1 MNDQQASQVQFHV
14 DLNKILSKSHG
25 KARDSV
31 LRRILIVIHALLNTE
46 GGGMLELLFH
56 DQESEAKDKFTR
68 MIEQK
73 LISTIGTQTVS
84 SYITFKHFRDD
95 VTHCEVKMSGT
106 FITTNYNLY
115 VPCET
120 QANLIPSTENI
131 DAILNRQNI
140 PQPVLIHS
148 HKNKF
153 TIDIKCGFTEN
164 KNTEFKWLTAG
175 PSKRTTLA
183 DRMTCK
189 GNKFSCYVSAFANHS
204 GGHIYYGI
212 TDNEVVKGE
221 FIPNEDDMKEIVKK
235 IEKSVNKLIW
245 PEQIG
250 KPKRGEHWEIFFEP
264 VQDGI
269 RNSEPVPS
277 TFVIVIYIAA
287 CLGGVFT
294 EEPESYELVDGKAQ
308 KLSFENWKKR
318 IPQPLC
324 CKAIIPH
331 SIPRVTWSSDVVRK
345 TFCVGSEK
353 LRKLINNGGWNA
365 LSKECQNL
373 LKQSQDEMKLLV
385 LSKQVTACYRTG
397 RFSDARAFLDQ
408 YMTILPQVKDILIF
422 EVVGLHL
429 EAALKRA
436 TGDFN
441 GLKEALT
448 AALSKA
454 ELIEPGLVT
463 TTVYAFAAIVSD
475 LIDLEEPTS
484 GKSSPDIL
492 SKRALEHSK
501 HVKDCP
507 DFHEDKAQKVHIML
521 ATYYLGCNLSG
532 QPVKDSIDT
541 SDLDKAKASIMEVHR
556 STCEG
561 NPPSKYREV
570 QLKLVQSIN
579 SYRHSQ
585 ISEISPE
592 KRVVLLRSAFESAKE
607 AERLSKK
614 YKFTEMLE
622 WSKRNE
628 ALCTEELVRAKFANN
643 N

>member
-1 MNDQQASQVQFHV
+1 MNDQRVNQVQFHV
-14 DLNKILSKSHG
+14 DLNKILSKSDG

-31 LRRILIVIHALLNTE
+31 LQGILIVIHALLNTK
-46 GGGMLELLFH
+46 GGGILELLFH
-56 DQESEAKDKFTR
+56 DQESEAEDKFTR
-68 MIEQK
+68 IIEQK
-73 LISTIGTQTVS
+73 LISSVGTQTVS
-84 SYITFKHFRDD
+84 SYIAFKPFRDG

-148 HKNKF
+148 HHKEF
-153 TIDIKCGFTEN
+153 TIDIKCGFTES
-164 KNTEFKWLTAG
+164 KNTEFKYLTAS
-175 PSKRTTLA
+175 PSKWTTLA
-183 DRMTCK
+183 DRMTGK
-189 GNKFSCYVSAFANHS
+189 GNKFGCYVSAFANHS

-212 TDNEVVKGE
+212 ANDGVVKGE
-221 FIPNEDDMKEIVKK
+221 FIPNDDDMKEIVKK
-235 IEKSVNKLIW
+235 IGKSLNKLIW
-245 PEQIG
+245 PQQIG
-250 KPKRGEHWEIFFEP
+250 QPKRGKHWDIFFEL
-264 VQDGI
+264 VKDG
-269 RNSEPVPS
+269 NSKPVPS
-277 TFVIVIYIAA
+277 AFVIVIYIAS

-294 EEPESYELVDGKAQ
+294 EEPESYELVEGKAQ
-308 KLSFENWKKR
+308 KLSFDNWKKR

-331 SIPRVTWSSDVVRK
+331 SVPRVTWSSDAVRK
-345 TFCVGSEK
+345 TFSVGSEK
-353 LRKLINNGGWNA
+353 LRKLINNGDWNA

-373 LKQSQDEMKLLV
+373 QKQSQNEMKLVV
-385 LSKQVTACYRTG
+385 LSKQVTACYRRG
-397 RFSDARAFLDQ
+397 RFSDARSFLDQ

-436 TGDFN
+436 IGDLN

-463 TTVYAFAAIVSD
+463 TTMYAFAAIVSD
-475 LIDLEEPTS
+475 LIDLEEHTS
-484 GKSSPDIL
+484 RKSSPDIL
-492 SKRALEHSK
+492 SKRALEHSR
-501 HVKDCP
+501 HAKDCP
-507 DFHEDKAQKVHIML
+507 GFHEDKAQKVHIML
-521 ATYYLGCNLSG
+521 ATFYLGCNLSG
-532 QPVKDSIDT
+532 QPIKDSISTLDF
-541 SDLDKAKASIMEVHR
+541 DKAKASIMAVHQ
-556 STCEG
+556 SACDG

-570 QLKLVQSIN
+570 QLKLVLSIN

-585 ISEISPE
+585 ISPE
-592 KRVVLLRSAFESAKE
+592 KRGRLLRSAFEYAKE

-622 WSKRNE
+622 WSKKNE
-628 ALCTEELVRAKFANN
+628 ALCTEELVRAKFAGNN
-643 N
+643 